1 MDQQMYVLLS
11 DIRTLLRELVEVER
25 EELRIARILTGIEN
39 NPSSLNEQV
48 IPEEED

>member
-39 NPSSLNEQV
+39 PPSLNEQV
-48 IPEEED
+48 IPEED

>member
-25 EELRIARILTGIEN
+25 EELRIARILTGIDKN
-39 NPSSLNEQV
+39 LPNLNEQV
-48 IPEEED
+48 IPEED